1 MSAGERRLGK
11 DLLNLPNAI
20 TLTRIAMIPVFLWFT
35 YHESRVD
42 SFIACLVYAV
52 TGATDFLDGWIARR
66 KGLVTLIGKFL
77 DPLADKLVVMA
88 ALVMLVHLGRV
99 GAWVVILIMAREFII
114 TGLRTIAI
122 GEGIVIAAGQ
132 EGKYKTAFQLAGITF
147 LLLNYTYPVD
157 WVVVS
162 FDLDANKV
170 GAWLLYISLVFS
182 LVSAVVYIRDFI
194 RAAYARPA
202 A

>member
-1 MSAGERRLGK
+1 VTGRNLGR
-11 DLLNLPNAI
+11 DLLNAPNAI
-20 TLTRIAMIPVFLWFT
+20 TLTRIVMIPVFLWFT

-52 TGATDFLDGWIARR
+52 TSATDFLDGWIARR
-66 KGLVTLIGKFL
+66 KGQVTLIGKFL
-77 DPLADKLVVMA
+77 DPLADKLVVIS

-99 GAWVVILIMAREFII
+99 GAWVVILIIAREFII
-114 TGLRTIAI
+114 SGLRTIAM

-157 WVVVS
+157 ALFFS

-182 LVSAVVYIRDFI
+182 IWSAIVYIRDFVKT
-194 RAAYARPA
+194 AYVKPVE
-202 A
+202 

>member
-1 MSAGERRLGK
+1 VTGRNLGR
-11 DLLNLPNAI
+11 DLLNAPNAI

-52 TGATDFLDGWIARR
+52 TSATDFLDGWIARR

-114 TGLRTIAI
+114 TGLRAIAV

-132 EGKYKTAFQLAGITF
+132 EGKYKTAFQLAGISF

-157 WVVVS
+157 WVVIS

-182 LVSAVVYIRDFI
+182 IWSAVFYVRDFVK
-194 RAAYARPA
+194 AAYAKPA
-202 A
+202 T